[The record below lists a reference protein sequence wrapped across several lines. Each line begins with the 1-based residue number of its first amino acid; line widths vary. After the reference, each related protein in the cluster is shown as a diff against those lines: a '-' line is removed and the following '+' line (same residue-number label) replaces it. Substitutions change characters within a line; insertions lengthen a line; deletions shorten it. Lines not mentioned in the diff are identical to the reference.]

1 MKIFALTDSPLK
13 IRPIREMELAT
24 YPCAVFAC
32 TNKEIRENPSKS
44 ALRAPQARRKAPCAI
59 IPFPSHP

>member
-1 MKIFALTDSPLK
+1 MKIFALTDNPLK

-32 TNKEIRENPSKS
+32 TNKGIRENPSTS
-44 ALRAPQARRKAPCAI
+44 ALRAAWRGFRCFNPIRYPGE
-59 IPFPSHP
+59 

>member
-44 ALRAPQARRKAPCAI
+44 ALRAAWRSQRGCNRI
-59 IPFPSHP
+59 R